1 MWGELDPLTDEHAPA
16 DAAAEKAEKA
26 VKAPAVPGAL
36 AEEPADPIEGEEE
49 ELVEVDALVLD
60 ESAMAGAEVADSQDV
75 E

>member
-49 ELVEVDALVLD
+49 ELEEVDALVD

>member
-26 VKAPAVPGAL
+26 VKAPVVPGAL

-49 ELVEVDALVLD
+49 ELEEVDALVD

>member
-16 DAAAEKAEKA
+16 DAAAEKAEKS

-49 ELVEVDALVLD
+49 ELEEVDALVD

>member
-16 DAAAEKAEKA
+16 DAAAEKA

-49 ELVEVDALVLD
+49 ELEEVDALVD